1 MHSGITPSFAR
12 HIAHI
17 LPNYH
22 TERVNNDIFFRCFR
36 HVFSIGRRV
45 FLPNKYAVVD
55 KKPEISFVPL
65 HFSNP
70 FLTEPSLHFTIREL
84 LVEKKRSTLASWVIS
99 LFLKCFILN
108 ERNYH
113 FTSKRNSLAIDGND
127 DSPFKRR
134 ATFWET
140 KL

>member
-1 MHSGITPSFAR
+1 MYAYLS
-12 HIAHI
+12 
-17 LPNYH
+17 
-22 TERVNNDIFFRCFR
+22 
-36 HVFSIGRRV
+36 
-45 FLPNKYAVVD
+45 NKYAVVD
-55 KKPEISFVPL
+55 KNRKYHSSRC

-99 LFLKCFILN
+99 LCLKCFILN